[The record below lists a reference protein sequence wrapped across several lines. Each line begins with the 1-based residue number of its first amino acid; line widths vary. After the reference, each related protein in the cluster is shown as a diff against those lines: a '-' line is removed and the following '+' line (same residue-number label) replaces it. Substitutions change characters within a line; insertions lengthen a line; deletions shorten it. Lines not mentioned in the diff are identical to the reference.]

1 MEAFFWAALGFL
13 VVSFVA
19 GGAFVAVRGWRAWQA
34 FASLAAGA
42 GAGIERLLSRAD
54 ELAAHGERTAARA
67 EELAAAVGRLQRAQ
81 ARALILLGAT
91 GEVRDLLRGIRVFVP
106 QK

>member
-19 GGAFVAVRGWRAWQA
+19 GGAFVAVRGWQAWQA

-42 GAGIERLLSRAD
+42 GAGIERLLNRAD
-54 ELAAHGERTAARA
+54 ELAAPGERTAARA

>member
-1 MEAFFWAALGFL
+1 MEALFWAALGFL

-19 GGAFVAVRGWRAWQA
+19 GAGLVAVRGWRAWQA

-42 GAGIERLLSRAD
+42 GAGADRFLSRA
-54 ELAAHGERTAARA
+54 EQLAAHGERTAARA
-67 EELAAAVGRLQRAQ
+67 QELAAALDRLRRTQ
-81 ARALILLGAT
+81 ARARILLGAA
-91 GEVRDLLRGIRVFVP
+91 GEVRDLLRSVRAFVP

>member
-13 VVSFVA
+13 IVSFVA
-19 GGAFVAVRGWRAWQA
+19 GGAFVAVRGWRTWQA

-42 GAGIERLLSRAD
+42 GAGIERLLTRSE

-67 EELAAAVGRLQRAQ
+67 EELATAVERLRRAQ
-81 ARALILLGAT
+81 ARASILLGAT
-91 GEVRDLLRGIRVFVP
+91 GEVRDLLRGIRAFVP